1 MPAVAIVPDCARF
14 SICDAQYTQ
23 LQPFQLSVDFLYG
36 DSIAISGMENCIALA
51 KGAVYQITY
60 SVCARLEDGVHVI
73 AIKAVANGIPI
84 KASNASAQSF
94 SDLSYVT
101 AANSFLLETKE
112 DIEILLT
119 SATTSDLPVPV
130 CGSISITRVRIL
142 EECPE
147 CI

>member
-14 SICDAQYTQ
+14 SICDAEYTQ
-23 LQPFQLSVDFLYG
+23 LQPFQLSVDFIYG
-36 DSIAISGMENCIALA
+36 DSIAISGMENRIALA
-51 KGAVYQITY
+51 KGAIYQISY
-60 SVCARLEDGVHVI
+60 SVCARLEDGIHAI
-73 AIKAVANGIPI
+73 ATKAMLNGVAIQ
-84 KASNASAQSF
+84 ASSASAQSF
-94 SDLSYVT
+94 SDFSYVT

-147 CI
+147 SV